1 MRRDAMSRPLAH
13 PAATRPQRAPRRRP
27 GQARGFTL
35 IEALVTLVILSIG
48 VLALTVLQMQTL
60 LDNRTASMRNIATV
74 MAYNLADQIR
84 SNETATKAGTYN
96 LPTGQTTPACYT
108 AAGCP
113 TDAMARSSFQD
124 WVDDLADALP
134 AGSGTVCV
142 DSTPDDGSGPAAA
155 ACDNQPGAPYV
166 IKIWWREG
174 KNATQRFVTALV
186 P

>member
-1 MRRDAMSRPLAH
+1 MSRNAFS
-13 PAATRPQRAPRRRP
+13 AATRPPRPTRRT
-27 GQARGFTL
+27 RGFTL

-60 LDNRTASMRNIATV
+60 LDGRTAAMRNIATV

-84 SNETATKAGTYN
+84 GNEIATKAGTYN
-96 LPTGQTTPACYT
+96 LPTAQSTPACYT

-124 WVDDLADALP
+124 WTDDVAAALP
-134 AGSGTVCV
+134 AGTGTVCV
-142 DSTPDDGSGPAAA
+142 DSTPDDGTGPAAP

-166 IKIWWREG
+166 IKIWWHEDKG
-174 KNATQRFVTALV
+174 ATQRFVTALV